1 MKPFDLPLVSTLLLA
16 ALPLLVAC
24 ATSGRPP
31 RPEVVQPSP
40 ADGAQAASPAAGQ
53 PAGDPHSFA
62 RPAEASVDHLK
73 LTLRVDF
80 ASRTLSGRASLHLA
94 PHEGLRL
101 HLDTRDL
108 DIRAVT
114 LDDGKTRASFH
125 LGEPVHFLGRD
136 LEVEITPRT
145 QWVNVDYAT
154 RPESA
159 ALQWLTPEQAGGAKP
174 FLYSQSEAILA
185 RTWIPCQDTPSV
197 RMTYEATVTVPPDL
211 LAVMSAEN
219 PQTKHADGR
228 YEFRMPQPI
237 PSYLLALAVGD
248 LEFRAFPAAG
258 GAERSGVYAQ
268 PAVIER
274 AAWELAD
281 TPRMIAAAE
290 KLYGPYRWGRYDLLI
305 LPASYPFGGMENPR
319 LTFATPTILAG
330 DRSLVA
336 LVAHELAHSWSGN
349 LVTNASWN
357 DFWLNEGFTVYFE
370 RRIVEAL
377 YGRPLEEMEAALGR
391 ESLDATLQELG
402 PDSPDTRLHL
412 DMAGR
417 DPDDAVN
424 DVAYEKGALFLF
436 ALEQAAGRDRLDAF
450 LRGWFDGHAFRSMDT
465 AGFESY
471 LDQHLLNDPQVAA
484 RIDARAWIHGPGLP
498 ANAPRV
504 ISAAFAK
511 VDLQVA
517 ALAAGT
523 APEQL
528 ATQGW
533 TAQEWLH
540 FLGKLQR
547 PVPAERMAALDAA
560 FHFTASGNDE
570 ILSVWLERSIQ
581 SRYEPAYPTL
591 ERFLTAVGRRKLVK
605 PLYSELAKTPAGT
618 ERALRIYGQAR
629 PGYHALTQQTVDRI
643 LDWRG

>member
-1 MKPFDLPLVSTLLLA
+1 MKLFDLLDFPAASALLLA
-16 ALPLLVAC
+16 VLPLLVAC
-24 ATSGRPP
+24 ATSGKPP
-31 RPEVVQPSP
+31 RPEAVAATPSP
-40 ADGAQAASPAAGQ
+40 APPPAR
-53 PAGDPHSFA
+53 DPHSFA
-62 RPAEASVDHLK
+62 RPEEAAVDHLK
-73 LTLRVDF
+73 LTLNVDF
-80 ASRTLSGRASLHLA
+80 ASRTLAGRASLHLA
-94 PHEGLRL
+94 PHTGLRL

-108 DIRAVT
+108 DIRGVT
-114 LDDGKTRASFH
+114 LDDGGVKAAFH
-125 LGEPVHFLGRD
+125 LGDPVRILGRD

-159 ALQWLTPEQAGGAKP
+159 ALQWLTPEQAGGGKP

-185 RTWIPCQDTPSV
+185 RTWIPCQDTPGV
-197 RMTYEATVTVPPDL
+197 RMTYEATVSVPPDL

-219 PQTKHADGR
+219 PQSRRDDGV
-228 YEFRMPQPI
+228 YQFRMPQPI

-248 LEFRAFPAAG
+248 LQFHAFS
-258 GAERSGVYAQ
+258 ERSGVYAQ
-268 PAVIER
+268 PAVLER

-290 KLYGPYRWGRYDLLI
+290 RLYGPYRWGRYDLLI

-349 LVTNASWN
+349 LVTNATWN

-370 RRIVEAL
+370 RRIVEVL
-377 YGRPLEEMEAALGR
+377 YGRPFEEMEAALGR
-391 ESLDATLQELG
+391 ESLDSTLAELG

-412 DMAGR
+412 DMTGR

-424 DVAYEKGALFLF
+424 DIAYEKGALFLRSI
-436 ALEQAAGRDRLDAF
+436 EEAAGRERFDRF
-450 LRGWFDGHAFRSMDT
+450 LRGWFDAHAFRSMDT
-465 AGFESY
+465 AGFVAY
-471 LDQHLLNDPQVAA
+471 LDEHLLAGDPKLAA
-484 RIDARAWIHGPGLP
+484 AVDPAAWIDRPGLP
-498 ANAPRV
+498 ANAPRIV
-504 ISAAFAK
+504 SAAFAK
-511 VDLQVA
+511 VDQQVA

-523 APEQL
+523 PPERL
-528 ATQGW
+528 GTQGW

-547 PVPAERMAALDAA
+547 PIPAATMASLDAA
-560 FHFTASGNDE
+560 FHFTSSGNDE
-570 ILSVWLERSIQ
+570 ILSVWLERAIE
-581 SRYEPAYPTL
+581 SRYEPAYSTL
-591 ERFLTAVGRRKLVK
+591 ETFLKTVGRRKLVK
-605 PLYSELAKTPAGT
+605 PLYAELAKSPAGT
-618 ERALRIYGQAR
+618 EMALRIYGEAR
-629 PGYHALTQQTVDRI
+629 PGYHALTQQMVDRI

>member
-1 MKPFDLPLVSTLLLA
+1 MKLSDLPLASTLFLF
-16 ALPLLVAC
+16 ALPLLLAC
-24 ATSGRPP
+24 ATSGSSGRPSGG
-31 RPEVVQPSP
+31 RPAP
-40 ADGAQAASPAAGQ
+40 GAARSTPLV
-53 PAGDPHSFA
+53 PTPVTRDPHSFA
-62 RPAEASVDHLK
+62 RPDEAAVDHLK
-73 LTLRVDF
+73 LTLAADF
-80 ASRTLSGRASLHLA
+80 AQRTLAGRASLRLA
-94 PHEGLRL
+94 PHRALRL

-108 DIRAVT
+108 DIRGVT
-114 LDDGKTRASFH
+114 LDDGRTKATFR
-125 LGEPVHFLGRD
+125 LGEPVRFLGRD
-136 LEVEITPRT
+136 LEIEITPAT

-159 ALQWLTPEQAGGAKP
+159 ALQWLTPEQAGGGKP

-185 RTWIPCQDTPSV
+185 RTWIPCQDTPGV

-219 PQTKHADGR
+219 PQAKRPDGV
-228 YEFRMPQPI
+228 YSFRMPQPI

-248 LEFRAFPAAG
+248 LEFRPFSP
-258 GAERSGVYAQ
+258 ESGVYAQ

-281 TPRMIAAAE
+281 TPRMITTAE
-290 KLYGPYRWGRYDLLI
+290 RLYGPYRWGRYDLLI

-349 LVTNASWN
+349 LVTNATWN

-377 YGRPLEEMEAALGR
+377 YGRPVEEMEAALGR
-391 ESLDATLQELG
+391 ESLERTLTELG
-402 PDSPDTRLHL
+402 RDSPDTRLHL

-424 DVAYEKGALFLF
+424 DVAYEKGALFLR
-436 ALEQAAGRDRLDAF
+436 ALEEAFGRERFDRF
-450 LRGWFDGHAFRSMDT
+450 LRGWFDAHAFRSMDT
-465 AGFESY
+465 AGFVAY
-471 LDQHLLNDPQVAA
+471 LNEHLLAEDPRVAA
-484 RIDARAWIHGPGLP
+484 AVGAGAWIEQPGLP
-498 ANAPRV
+498 ANAPQV
-504 ISAAFAK
+504 GATAFAR
-511 VDLQVA
+511 VDREAA
-517 ALAAGT
+517 ALAGGRKPA
-523 APEQL
+523 EL
-528 ATQGW
+528 ATAGW
-533 TAQEWLH
+533 SALEWLH
-540 FLGKLQR
+540 FLGQLKR
-547 PVPAERMAALDAA
+547 PVPAATLADLDAA

-570 ILSVWLERSIQ
+570 ILSVWLERAIE

-591 ERFLTAVGRRKLVK
+591 ERFLVAVGRRKLVK
-605 PLYSELAKTPAGT
+605 PLYAQLAKTPAGT
-618 ERALRIYGQAR
+618 DMALRIYGRAR
-629 PGYHALTQQTVDRI
+629 PGYHALTQQTVDKI

>member
-1 MKPFDLPLVSTLLLA
+1 MKLFDLPLASTLLLA
-16 ALPLLVAC
+16 ALPLLLAC

-31 RPEVVQPSP
+31 APEPVSAAPGGAATVPPSP
-40 ADGAQAASPAAGQ
+40 GQ
-53 PAGDPHSFA
+53 GTRDPHSFA
-62 RPAEASVDHLK
+62 RPDEAAVDHLK

-80 ASRTLSGRASLHLA
+80 ASRTLSGRASLRLA
-94 PHEGLRL
+94 PHAGLRL

-108 DIRAVT
+108 DIHGIT
-114 LDDGKTRASFH
+114 LDDGRTQAAFR
-125 LGEPVHFLGRD
+125 LGDPVHFLGRD
-136 LEVEITPRT
+136 LAVEITPQTR
-145 QWVNVDYAT
+145 WVNVDYST

-159 ALQWLTPEQAGGAKP
+159 ALQWLTPEQA
-174 FLYSQSEAILA
+174 EAASPSSTASPRRSLA
-185 RTWIPCQDTPSV
+185 RTWIPCQDTPGV
-197 RMTYEATVTVPPDL
+197 RMTYEATVAVPPDL

-219 PQTKHADGR
+219 PQAKRADGL
-228 YEFRMPQPI
+228 YQFRMPQPI

-248 LEFRAFPAAG
+248 LEFRAFAG
-258 GAERSGVYAQ
+258 NSGVYAQ

-290 KLYGPYRWGRYDLLI
+290 RLYGPYRWGRYDLLI

-349 LVTNASWN
+349 LVTNATWN

-377 YGRPLEEMEAALGR
+377 YGLPFEEMEAALGR
-391 ESLDATLQELG
+391 ESLEQTLAELG
-402 PDSPDTRLHL
+402 RDSPDTRLHL
-412 DMAGR
+412 DMTGR

-424 DVAYEKGALFLF
+424 DIAYEKGALFLH
-436 ALEQAAGRDRLDAF
+436 ALEQAAGRDRFDRF
-450 LRGWFDGHAFRSMDT
+450 LRGWFDSHAFRSMDT
-465 AGFESY
+465 AGFVAY
-471 LDQHLLNDPQVAA
+471 LDRHLLNDPKLAA
-484 RIDARAWIHGPGLP
+484 KVDARAWIDQPGLP
-498 ANAPRV
+498 ANAPRIV
-504 ISAAFAK
+504 SAAFAK
-511 VDLQVA
+511 VDAQAA

-523 APEQL
+523 PPGQL

-540 FLGKLQR
+540 FLGRLQR
-547 PVPAERMAALDAA
+547 PVPAATMAALDAA
-560 FHFTASGNDE
+560 FHLTASGNAE

-591 ERFLTAVGRRKLVK
+591 ERFLLMVGRRKLVK

-618 ERALRIYGQAR
+618 EMALRIYGQAR
-629 PGYHALTQQTVDRI
+629 PGYHALTQQMVDRI

>member
-1 MKPFDLPLVSTLLLA
+1 MKLFDLPLASALFLA
-16 ALPLLVAC
+16 ALPLLLAC
-24 ATSGRPP
+24 AASGDPP
-31 RPEVVQPSP
+31 KP
-40 ADGAQAASPAAGQ
+40 ARVPPAA
-53 PAGDPHSFA
+53 PAPGAPQAVRDPHSFA
-62 RPAEASVDHLK
+62 RPDEAAVDHLK
-73 LTLRVDF
+73 LTLRADF
-80 ASRTLSGRASLHLA
+80 ASRTLAGRASLHLA
-94 PHEGLRL
+94 PHAGLRL

-108 DIRAVT
+108 DIRGVT
-114 LDDGKTRASFH
+114 LDDGRTPAAFR
-125 LGEPVHFLGRD
+125 LGDPVRFLGRD
-136 LEVEITPRT
+136 LEVEITPQT

-154 RPESA
+154 LPESA
-159 ALQWLTPEQAGGAKP
+159 ALQWLSPEQAGGGKP

-185 RTWIPCQDTPSV
+185 RTWIPCQDTPGV
-197 RMTYEATVTVPPDL
+197 RMTYEATVAVPPDL

-219 PQTKHADGR
+219 PQAKRADGV
-228 YEFRMPQPI
+228 YSFRMPQPI

-248 LEFRAFPAAG
+248 LEFRPFSSGSSAG
-258 GAERSGVYAQ
+258 NSGVYAQ

-290 KLYGPYRWGRYDLLI
+290 RLYGPYRWGRYDLLV

-349 LVTNASWN
+349 LVTNATWN

-391 ESLDATLQELG
+391 ESLEETLTELG
-402 PDSPDTRLHL
+402 RDSPDTRLHL

-424 DVAYEKGALFLF
+424 DVAYEKGALFLR
-436 ALEQAAGRDRLDAF
+436 ALDEAAGRDRFDRF
-450 LRGWFDGHAFRSMDT
+450 LRGWFDAHAFRSMDT
-465 AGFESY
+465 AGFVAY
-471 LDQHLLNDPQVAA
+471 LNEHLLAGDPKLAA
-484 RIDARAWIHGPGLP
+484 AVDADAWIERPGLP
-498 ANAPRV
+498 ASAPKV
-504 ISAAFAK
+504 TSAAFAR
-511 VDLQVA
+511 VDQQAA

-523 APEQL
+523 PPERL

-540 FLGKLQR
+540 FLRQLAR
-547 PVPAERMAALDAA
+547 PVPAATMAALDAA
-560 FHFTASGNDE
+560 FHLTASGNDE
-570 ILSVWLERSIQ
+570 ILTVWLERAIQ
-581 SRYEPAYPTL
+581 SHYEPAYPTL
-591 ERFLTAVGRRKLVK
+591 EKFLLAVGRRKLVK

-618 ERALRIYGQAR
+618 EMALRIYGQAR
-629 PGYHALTQQTVDRI
+629 PGYHALTQQMVDRI